1 MTAFKFYWPDIVNS
15 MTIRKRF
22 ALAVLVVVIFIMS
35 LAGIMRIQNTAKNI
49 NREMDIKV
57 ATITELAALSLSD
70 PLWNYNDEGMRVIGD
85 ALFKDPEVCSVSVTT
100 NRGREVYKKHNQGQI
115 HQSENII
122 FTEGKII
129 KNNVILGVVT
139 IGFTTYFDELAL
151 KTEIWGTVF
160 TILFMTVILWF
171 LISFISKMLTKPIYE
186 LSEGTEEIAR
196 GNLTKRLHINF
207 DDEIGGLARKFN
219 NMAENMYDMMQQ
231 LENKNKTL
239 EIEIKNREQTQN
251 ALIASEE
258 KFFKAF
264 CHVAD
269 VIGIVRE
276 KDRRYIEVND
286 AFMRVFGYERQ
297 EIIGRTSSEI
307 GLWDDQEECERIYE
321 ILALERSVYNFEIS
335 WRARSGE
342 VRLGLT
348 SAEVSEISGECCI
361 VYVWHDISD
370 IRKAEEALWH
380 AHNDLEIKVEKRT
393 QELFATNQEL
403 TAMNEIFQN
412 EITER
417 KRAEEQLEQKN
428 QELKAAYANLE
439 NVQYQIIQQEKMASI
454 GQLAAGVAHEINN
467 PIGFIISNL
476 DSLRGYTGRI
486 DKFFKVQAEVTAELK
501 KVCVVEST
509 KEQMVPLFNEMSE
522 TKRSLK
528 IDYII
533 EDTVDLIAETLEGA
547 QRVKKIVQGLKGFAR
562 MTDESMLANLNEGI
576 ESTMHI
582 IWNEIKYKASLI
594 KELGDI
600 PLTRCNPGQLN
611 QVFMNLLV
619 NASQAIDVKG
629 DIHVKTWV
637 EEDNI
642 IVSIG
647 DTGSGIPPEILT
659 KIFDPFYTT
668 KEVGKGTGLG
678 LSISYDII
686 KKHGGDIQVESEVGK
701 GTIFTL
707 RIPIVEE

>member
-1 MTAFKFYWPDIVNS
+1 MIAFKFYWPEIVNS

-22 ALAVLVVVIFIMS
+22 ALAVLVVVLLIMS
-35 LAGIMRIQNTAKNI
+35 VAGIMRIQNTAKNI
-49 NREMDIKV
+49 NQEMDTKV

-70 PLWNYNDEGMRVIGD
+70 PLWNYNDEGMRVIGE
-85 ALFKDPEVCSVSVTT
+85 ALLKDPKVCSVSVTT
-100 NRGREVYKKHNQGQI
+100 NRGREVYKQHNEEHV
-115 HQSENII
+115 HQSGTMI
-122 FTEGKII
+122 FAEGEIT
-129 KNNVILGVVT
+129 KNNMILGVVT

-151 KTEIWGTVF
+151 QTEIWGTLF
-160 TILFMTVILWF
+160 TMSLMAIILWF

-186 LSEGTEEIAR
+186 LCEGAEEVAR
-196 GNLTKRLHINF
+196 GNLTKRLSINF

-219 NMAENMYDMMQQ
+219 IMAEKMYDMMHQ
-231 LENKNKTL
+231 LENKNKFL
-239 EIEIKNREQTQN
+239 EIEIKNREQTQQ
-251 ALIASEE
+251 ALAASEE

-286 AFMRVFGYERQ
+286 AFMRVFGYERH
-297 EIIGRTSSEI
+297 EIIGRTSREI
-307 GLWDDQEECERIYE
+307 GLWNDQDEYERIYE
-321 ILALERSVYNFEIS
+321 ILASERAAYNFEIS

-342 VRLGLT
+342 MRLGLT
-348 SAEVSEISGECCI
+348 SAEVSEISGESCI

-393 QELFATNQEL
+393 QELFVTNQEL
-403 TAMNEIFQN
+403 TAMNEVFQN
-412 EITER
+412 EIMER
-417 KRAEEQLEQKN
+417 KRAEEQLAQKN
-428 QELKAAYANLE
+428 HELKVAYGNLE
-439 NVQYQIIQQEKMASI
+439 NAQSQIIQQEKMASI

-476 DSLRGYTGRI
+476 DSLRGYTERM
-486 DKFFKVQAEVTAELK
+486 KNFFKVQAEVTAELK
-501 KVCVVEST
+501 KVCVE
-509 KEQMVPLFNEMSE
+509 KGNQEQIAPLFAEICE
-522 TKRSLK
+522 AKKKLK
-528 IDYII
+528 VDYIV
-533 EDTVDLIAETLEGA
+533 EDTGDLISETLEGA
-547 QRVKKIVQGLKGFAR
+547 LRVKKIVQGLKGFAR
-562 MTDESMLANLNEGI
+562 MNDENMLANLNEGI

-582 IWNEIKYKASLI
+582 IWNEIKYKASLT

-619 NASQAIDVKG
+619 NAAQAIEVKG
-629 DIHVKTWV
+629 DIFVKTWV
-637 EEDNI
+637 AENNI
-642 IVSIG
+642 NVSIR
-647 DTGSGIPPEILT
+647 DTGSGIKPEALT

-686 KKHGGDIQVESEVGK
+686 KKHGGEIQVESEVGI

-707 RIPIVEE
+707 KIPIVEE